1 MRVLV
6 VGGGGRE
13 HALSWRLSL
22 SPSVTELHVA
32 PGSAAIARLA
42 TCHDVSAED
51 VSGQLELAQ
60 RLEAEL
66 VVVGPEAPLVAGLA
80 DQLRQA
86 GIATV
91 GPAAA
96 AAELEGSKAFAKAV
110 MNAAGVPTAG
120 HETFTDEAAAL
131 EYLSQGEGPI
141 VIKADGLAAGKGVTV
156 AADRAEASEAVKS
169 CFEGRFGQA
178 GARVVIEEFLVGT
191 ELSFIALCDE
201 TGIVPLASS
210 QDHKRLGD
218 GDTGPNTGGMGAF
231 SPSPLCDEAM
241 TEKILAEVMEPTLA
255 ELKRRGLTFRGF
267 LYAGLM
273 VHEGEL
279 KVLEFNVRCGDPET
293 QVLMLRCE
301 GDLGL
306 WLHATARGELG
317 RLKDSFAAG
326 PTWSKGAA
334 VGVTMASR
342 GYPASSE
349 KGVPIEGVDAAFG
362 DEVVVFHAG
371 TRAGCSGWETHGG
384 RVLTVCA
391 HASSMEKAA
400 SVAYDVVGRIHFDGM
415 QYRRDI
421 ARES

>member
-1 MRVLV
+1 M
-6 VGGGGRE
+6 
-13 HALSWRLSL
+13 
-22 SPSVTELHVA
+22 
-32 PGSAAIARLA
+32 
-42 TCHDVSAED
+42 
-51 VSGQLELAQ
+51 
-60 RLEAEL
+60 
-66 VVVGPEAPLVAGLA
+66 
-80 DQLRQA
+80 
-86 GIATV
+86 
-91 GPAAA
+91 
-96 AAELEGSKAFAKAV
+96 
-110 MNAAGVPTAG
+110 
-120 HETFTDEAAAL
+120 
-131 EYLSQGEGPI
+131 
-141 VIKADGLAAGKGVTV
+141 TV

-306 WLHATARGELG
+306 WLHATARELC
-317 RLKDSFAAG
+317 RLKDSFAAANLVEG
-326 PTWSKGAA
+326 RSRRGDHGEPRVSGEQRRVCPSRRRRGVRRRGGGVSCRHTRRLLG
-334 VGVTMASR
+334 VG
-342 GYPASSE
+342 
-349 KGVPIEGVDAAFG
+349 DAWWARP
-362 DEVVVFHAG
+362 D
-371 TRAGCSGWETHGG
+371 
-384 RVLTVCA
+384 RVRPC
-391 HASSMEKAA
+391 K
-400 SVAYDVVGRIHFDGM
+400 FDGKGG
-415 QYRRDI
+415 
-421 ARES
+421 

>member
-1 MRVLV
+1 
-6 VGGGGRE
+6 
-13 HALSWRLSL
+13 
-22 SPSVTELHVA
+22 
-32 PGSAAIARLA
+32 
-42 TCHDVSAED
+42 
-51 VSGQLELAQ
+51 
-60 RLEAEL
+60 
-66 VVVGPEAPLVAGLA
+66 
-80 DQLRQA
+80 
-86 GIATV
+86 
-91 GPAAA
+91 
-96 AAELEGSKAFAKAV
+96 

-267 LYAGLM
+267 LYAILM
-273 VHEGEL
+273 V
-279 KVLEFNVRCGDPET
+279 R
-293 QVLMLRCE
+293 
-301 GDLGL
+301 
-306 WLHATARGELG
+306 
-317 RLKDSFAAG
+317 
-326 PTWSKGAA
+326 GAA
-334 VGVTMASR
+334 QGARVQCPLRRPG
-342 GYPASSE
+342 
-349 KGVPIEGVDAAFG
+349 DAGA
-362 DEVVVFHAG
+362 DAP
-371 TRAGCSGWETHGG
+371 
-384 RVLTVCA
+384 L
-391 HASSMEKAA
+391 
-400 SVAYDVVGRIHFDGM
+400 
-415 QYRRDI
+415 
-421 ARES
+421 

>member
-1 MRVLV
+1 
-6 VGGGGRE
+6 
-13 HALSWRLSL
+13 
-22 SPSVTELHVA
+22 
-32 PGSAAIARLA
+32 
-42 TCHDVSAED
+42 
-51 VSGQLELAQ
+51 
-60 RLEAEL
+60 
-66 VVVGPEAPLVAGLA
+66 
-80 DQLRQA
+80 
-86 GIATV
+86 
-91 GPAAA
+91 
-96 AAELEGSKAFAKAV
+96 
-110 MNAAGVPTAG
+110 
-120 HETFTDEAAAL
+120 
-131 EYLSQGEGPI
+131 
-141 VIKADGLAAGKGVTV
+141 
-156 AADRAEASEAVKS
+156 
-169 CFEGRFGQA
+169 
-178 GARVVIEEFLVGT
+178 
-191 ELSFIALCDE
+191 
-201 TGIVPLASS
+201 
-210 QDHKRLGD
+210 
-218 GDTGPNTGGMGAF
+218 
-231 SPSPLCDEAM
+231 
-241 TEKILAEVMEPTLA
+241 
-255 ELKRRGLTFRGF
+255 
-267 LYAGLM
+267 M

-306 WLHATARGELG
+306 WLHATARGKLG

-371 TRAGCSGWETHGG
+371 TRRLLGVGDVWW

-400 SVAYDVVGRIHFDGM
+400 SVAYDVVGKIHFDGM